1 MANNVTGSWGSL
13 FSWPLMGIHSVVT
26 QDGKVLSFGTDQNGV
41 QGSTMYHDLWD
52 PVTNTHELINHQT
65 HTPTDIFC
73 SAAIILP
80 GTNKVLIAGGDARP
94 LGSVNTGVD
103 DTNFFDTVT
112 HQVNSSTVGEMS
124 YARWYPSV
132 VSLPTG
138 QVVVIGG
145 SDQSGAGKGVPEIF
159 TPGEGWRTLPGAND
173 ADLAAAPSYPRSWV
187 NGAGEIVYFA
197 TGAGNNGSYDLMLLD
212 PAGNGSVAKIGTLPF
227 VAAWDSPA
235 IMFEAGKVLISA
247 ANKDLWIMDISG
259 ATPTFTKT
267 TALSQERNWADMTV
281 LADGKVLINGGTS
294 VGNTEAGADKR
305 AAIWDPDT
313 GAITYGPS
321 EAQPRLYHSTSVLL
335 TDGTVLSLGGGASGS
350 SEHNFLDGQIY
361 KPPYLFDATGGLAKR
376 PVVSHVPSSLE
387 PGQTFTLTVDDASA
401 ITKLTFV
408 KNGATTHSF
417 NMEARSVEL
426 SFTKLDNNQLQVKIP
441 ANVNDVT
448 AGSWMLFAWNNA
460 GTPSVAPVVE
470 IKPTMPFHD
479 GIGDLKTEYF
489 AIDTTQNS
497 LDLIKFDGT
506 AIHTERSTTLDLN
519 TNGEAY
525 TGGPSDYFAL
535 KSTGEFVVPKDGSY
549 TFYLTSD
556 DGSRLYIDGKLVVDN
571 NALQGA
577 TEKSSAV
584 TLSAGKHTIE
594 VRYFEYGGAA
604 RLDLDWAG
612 PGFARQ
618 QMSFDGA
625 EKNLI
630 VNGGFETKLLNS
642 YYQVFDAGKVTGW
655 VNETGGKMELQW
667 LGQTNRNENVM
678 ELDVEGAVDVVSQ
691 SVQTEAG
698 RTYDLS
704 FAAAVVPGQTSAT
717 SSFEVLWNGVVV
729 SKITPK
735 NQTFEQFTFTVTGT
749 GGADKLS
756 FREIAAEN
764 NYSGPLIDNVS
775 LVAKAEVFNV
785 INVTQAYTDGTDAN
799 DLFKGTEASETF
811 YGGKGNDVY
820 EGGKIGYNQVNYN
833 GKMTD
838 YTFARNADG
847 SVSISHP
854 VYGKDTLKDI
864 QGLYFADEGRHYA
877 VIDLVADA
885 ANATTQRNADAKGGL
900 LDGTAKNDTF
910 TGLAGNDYFYGGKGN
925 DSYDGGTGWNE
936 VYFAGSA
943 SEYTMAKNADG
954 SITISHPTYGTDTLK
969 NVQAVFFF
977 GELLWTTIEDLEKTS
992 IGGGKA
998 PAPQVGTAGDDVL
1011 SGTQF
1016 ADILL
1021 GGDGNDVFYG
1031 GKSND
1036 VFDGQG
1042 GDYNQVDL
1050 DGAAADYTFTRNADG
1065 SVRASSALHGVD
1077 TLKNI
1082 QGLWFYG
1089 ENKWYAL
1096 EDLVQAPTDPSTGT
1110 AGNDTLR
1117 GTAGNDVLKGLAGDD
1132 TFYGGLGNDVF
1143 EGGLG
1148 KDTVDYDGKA
1158 SDYMVMRNA
1167 DGSYAVSSAA
1177 HGTDTLKD
1185 IEQLHFLGDNTTVDP
1200 ASIVHTM

>member
-13 FSWPLMGIHSVVT
+13 FSWPLMGIHSIVT
-26 QDGKVLSFGTDQNGV
+26 QDGKVLTFGTDQNGV

-94 LGSVNTGVD
+94 LGAVNRGVD

-124 YARWYPSV
+124 YARWYPTV

-138 QVVVIGG
+138 QIVVIGG
-145 SDQSGAGKGVPEIF
+145 SDLSGAGKGVPEIF

-173 ADLAAAPSYPRSWV
+173 ADLAAAPSYARSWV
-187 NGAGEIVYFA
+187 NGAGDIVYFA
-197 TGAGNNGSYDLMLLD
+197 TGSGNNGSHDLMLLD
-212 PAGNGSVAKIGTLPF
+212 PSGNGSVTKIATLPF
-227 VAAWDSPA
+227 EAAWDSPA
-235 IMFEAGKVLISA
+235 IMYKAGKVLISA
-247 ANKDLWIMDISG
+247 ANKDLWTMDISG
-259 ATPTFTKT
+259 TTPVFTKT

-294 VGNTEAGADKR
+294 IGNAEAGADKR
-305 AAIWDPDT
+305 AAIWDPDS
-313 GAITYGPS
+313 GAITYGAS

-335 TDGTVLSLGGGASGS
+335 ADGTVLSLGGGASGS

-376 PVVSHVPSSLE
+376 PVVSNVPSSLE
-387 PGQTFTLTVDDASA
+387 PGQTFTLSVDDASA

-460 GTPSVAPVVE
+460 GTPAVAPIVE

-506 AIHTERSTTLDLN
+506 AIHTERSATLDLN
-519 TNGEAY
+519 TNAEAY

-535 KSTGEFVVPKDGSY
+535 KSTGEFMVPKDGSY

-571 NALQGA
+571 NALQAA

-584 TLSAGKHTIE
+584 TLTAGKHTIE

-618 QMSFDGA
+618 QMTFDGA
-625 EKNLI
+625 EQNLI

-642 YYQVFDAGKVTGW
+642 YYEVFDAGKVTGW

-691 SVQTEAG
+691 SVKTEAG
-698 RTYDLS
+698 RTYELS

-749 GGADKLS
+749 GGSDKLS
-756 FREIAAEN
+756 FREIASEN
-764 NYSGPLIDNVS
+764 NYTGPLIDNVS
-775 LVAKAEVFNV
+775 LVAKAESLNV
-785 INVTQAYTDGTDAN
+785 INVTQAYTEGTDRS
-799 DLFKGTEASETF
+799 DLFKGTEAGETF

-820 EGGKIGYNQVNYN
+820 EGGKIGYNQVNYS

-864 QGLYFADEGRHYA
+864 QGLYFADEGRYYA

-885 ANATTQRNADAKGGL
+885 ANATYQRTADAKGGL
-900 LDGTAKNDTF
+900 IDGTSKNDTF

-925 DSYDGGTGWNE
+925 DTYDGGTGWNE

-954 SITISHPTYGTDTLK
+954 SLTISHPSYGTDTLK

-977 GELLWTTIEDLEKTS
+977 GEGVWTTIEELEKTS

-998 PAPQVGTAGDDVL
+998 PTPQVGTAGDDVL

-1016 ADILL
+1016 ADILQ
-1021 GGDGNDVFYG
+1021 GGGGNDVLYG

-1036 VFDGQG
+1036 VLDGSG
-1042 GDYNQVDL
+1042 GDYNQVDF
-1050 DGAAADYTFTRNADG
+1050 DGSAADYTFTRNADG
-1065 SVRASSALHGVD
+1065 SVRASSALYGVD

-1096 EDLVQAPTDPSTGT
+1096 EDLVKAPTDPSTGT

-1167 DGSYAVSSAA
+1167 DGSYSVSSAA
-1177 HGTDTLKD
+1177 YGTDTLKD